1 MSVTGRTRV
10 AAVVGSPI
18 RHSLSPVVFNAA
30 FAACDLDW
38 AYAAFDVPSGSGS
51 AALDAMRV
59 LGLAG
64 LSVTMP
70 LKEEVAA
77 AVDECSPDAAALGA
91 VNCVVPVEG
100 RPGRLRGESTD
111 GEGFVRSLLAAGL
124 DPAGARCLVVGAG
137 GAARAVVVAL
147 ARRGAAGVVVANRT
161 EEKAQRAAAL
171 AGPAGSVLALDEL
184 DALDGELA
192 AAELVVNATSV
203 GMGGSGL
210 PLPVDRLRSGQVVA
224 DLVYQPVRTELL
236 RAAAAAGCRT
246 VDGVGMLVHQA
257 ALAFELWTGLDAPL
271 AAMLE
276 AAAGH
281 LGDGGATTGPGEKI
295 APTS

>member
-1 MSVTGRTRV
+1 MSATGRTRV

-30 FAACDLDW
+30 FSACGLDW
-38 AYAAFDVPSGSGS
+38 AYAAFEVPPGSGA
-51 AALDAMRV
+51 AALDAMRA

-77 AVDECSPDAAALGA
+77 AVDERSDDAAALGA

-111 GEGFVRSLLAAGL
+111 GEGFVRSLLAAGV
-124 DPAGARCLVVGAG
+124 DPVGARCLVLGAG

-147 ARRGAAGVVVANRT
+147 ARHGAAGVAIANRT
-161 EEKAQRAAAL
+161 EEKAKRAAAL
-171 AGPAGSVLALDEL
+171 AGPVGSVLALD
-184 DALDGELA
+184 ALAGELGA
-192 AAELVVNATSV
+192 ADLVVNATSI
-203 GMGGSGL
+203 GMAGSGL
-210 PLPVDRLRSGQVVA
+210 PLPVEGLRSGQVVA

-236 RAAAAAGCRT
+236 DAAAAGGCRT

-257 ALAFELWTGLDAPL
+257 ALAFELWTGIDAPL
-271 AAMLE
+271 GAMLE
-276 AAAGH
+276 AAEAHLAG
-281 LGDGGATTGPGEKI
+281 GGATKRPGEKI